1 MSGNADAVTSR
12 RHLTAAKPTSK
23 QSGPAPQKL
32 VLVGAKASTKFSVVV
47 TGKGKAAVTT
57 QVIQVTKGA
66 TAGTIVR
73 SASSRPVVTCPP
85 LRYDESIASRGETSS
100 NKDTPQTAQI
110 GSTRSAMHACPL
122 TIRQCCGSR
131 SHLCIARS

>member
-1 MSGNADAVTSR
+1 MSGNADAVASR
-12 RHLTAAKPTSK
+12 RHLAAAKPTSK

-32 VLVGAKASTKFSVVV
+32 ALVGAKASTKFSVVV

-73 SASSRPVVTCPP
+73 SASTRPVATCPP
-85 LRYDESIASRGETSS
+85 LCSDDINHCITW
-100 NKDTPQTAQI
+100 
-110 GSTRSAMHACPL
+110 L
-122 TIRQCCGSR
+122 RQYYPANCTQFVSLYGPPCMY
-131 SHLCIARS
+131 AP